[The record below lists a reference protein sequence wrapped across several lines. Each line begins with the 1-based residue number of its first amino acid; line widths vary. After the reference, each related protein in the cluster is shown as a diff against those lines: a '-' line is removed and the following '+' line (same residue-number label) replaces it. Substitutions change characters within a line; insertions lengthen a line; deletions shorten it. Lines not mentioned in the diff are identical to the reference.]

1 MAVGLVSEDQLI
13 RVHSP
18 GEIPMLLEENMAI
31 LRRFNEEVWNKGN
44 MAVANETF
52 ASNYIAHDPSHPGAE
67 PRGPQSVID
76 FATMFR
82 AGFPDIHITI
92 EDMFAAG
99 DKVAWRLSWRATHT
113 AEYLGIPATGRQIN
127 VKVIGINRVVNGRVV
142 ESWGIVDHLGSMQ
155 QLGVVPTELAAPT
168 GN

>member
-1 MAVGLVSEDQLI
+1 MSI
-13 RVHSP
+13 
-18 GEIPMLLEENMAI
+18 EENMAI

-52 ASNYIAHDPSHPGAE
+52 AGNYIAHDPSHPGAE

-92 EDMFAAG
+92 EDIFG
-99 DKVAWRLSWRATHT
+99 VDDKVVWRLSWRATHT
-113 AEYLGIPATGRQIN
+113 GDYLGIAATGRQIKVN
-127 VKVIGINRVVNGRVV
+127 VIGINRVVNGRVV
-142 ESWGIVDHLGSMQ
+142 ESWGVVDHLGPMQ
-155 QLGVVPTELAAPT
+155 QLGVVPATLAAPT
-168 GN
+168 AS